1 MTAAEIIARLKAIP
15 DGDWDQLEAL
25 AQRMVADARAAPSL
39 LAQLSRSNQPE
50 LQAKAPLVLGHLE
63 ELSVLPWIDAS
74 QHQQGETRMQSLAKA
89 SSAYSSMVERCIS
102 SLKRSLDKRE
112 ILPSPRLHG
121 EVEERPPRVRECDA
135 AYLVLRR
142 WIYPGES
149 SLKYE
154 QNRSLYLQLD
164 DEERD
169 QEIAE
174 YKKTGQWENFR

>member
-15 DGDWDQLEAL
+15 DRDWDQLEAL
-25 AQRMVADARAAPSL
+25 AQRILADARAAPAF
-39 LAQLSRSNQPE
+39 LAQLSRVNQPE

-74 QHQQGETRMQSLAKA
+74 HHQQGETRMQSLANA
-89 SSAYSSMVERCIS
+89 ASAYSSMAERCIS
-102 SLKRSLDKRE
+102 SLKRSLDRRE
-112 ILPSPRLHG
+112 VLPAPRLHG
-121 EVEERPPRVRECDA
+121 EVEEKPPRVRECDA

-154 QNRSLYLQLD
+154 QNRSLYLQLED
-164 DEERD
+164 QERD
-169 QEIAE
+169 QEIDE
-174 YKKTGQWENFR
+174 YKKTGQWADFR